1 MICMEEVGA
10 MVKEIW
16 KKVIWPVMAVLFLAV
31 VFRPLCIAEGGIDY
45 WKLLFLMGIPF
56 GAQKMFVWLIPS
68 GYGIGETVGIFALN
82 LLVGG
87 VIGSFILV
95 WRLSEAVFTLM
106 NGLVWGVTRMIGVC
120 Q

>member
-1 MICMEEVGA
+1 
-10 MVKEIW
+10 
-16 KKVIWPVMAVLFLAV
+16 
-31 VFRPLCIAEGGIDY
+31 
-45 WKLLFLMGIPF
+45 MGIPF
-56 GAQKMFVWLIPS
+56 GVQKMFVWLIPS
-68 GYGIGETVGIFALN
+68 SYGIGETVGIFALN

-106 NGLVWGVTRMIGVC
+106 KGLVWGVTRMIGVC

>member
-1 MICMEEVGA
+1 

-16 KKVIWPVMAVLFLAV
+16 KKVIWLVMAVLFLAV
-31 VFRPLCIAEGGIDY
+31 VFRPLCMAEGCIDY

-56 GAQKMFVWLIPS
+56 GVQKMFVWLIPS

-87 VIGSFILV
+87 IIGGFILV

-106 NGLVWGVTRMIGVC
+106 KGLVWGVTRMIGVC

>member
-1 MICMEEVGA
+1 

-56 GAQKMFVWLIPS
+56 GVKKKFVWLIPS

-82 LLVGG
+82 LLG
-87 VIGSFILV
+87 
-95 WRLSEAVFTLM
+95 RLLEAVFTLAK
-106 NGLVWGVTRMIGVC
+106 GLVSGVTRMTGVYR
-120 Q
+120 

>member
-16 KKVIWPVMAVLFLAV
+16 KKVIWPVMTVLFLAV

-56 GAQKMFVWLIPS
+56 GVQKMFVWLIPS
-68 GYGIGETVGIFALN
+68 GLSDNSAMISFKYPVVTV
-82 LLVGG
+82 LVKQ
-87 VIGSFILV
+87 LV
-95 WRLSEAVFTLM
+95 YLH
-106 NGLVWGVTRMIGVC
+106 
-120 Q
+120 

>member
-31 VFRPLCIAEGGIDY
+31 VFRPLCMAEGGIDY

-56 GAQKMFVWLIPS
+56 GVQKMFVWLIPS
-68 GYGIGETVGIFALN
+68 GYGIGETSPFASVKTASSKRHTSMKLP
-82 LLVGG
+82 
-87 VIGSFILV
+87 II
-95 WRLSEAVFTLM
+95 E
-106 NGLVWGVTRMIGVC
+106 
-120 Q
+120 

>member
-1 MICMEEVGA
+1 

-16 KKVIWPVMAVLFLAV
+16 KKVIWPVMTVLFLAV
-31 VFRPLCIAEGGIDY
+31 VFRPLCMEEDGIDY

-56 GAQKMFVWLIPS
+56 GVQKMFVWLIPS

-87 VIGSFILV
+87 IIGGFILV
-95 WRLSEAVFTLM
+95 WRLLEAVFTLVK
-106 NGLVWGVTRMIGVC
+106 GFVSVVTRMIGVC

>member
-1 MICMEEVGA
+1 

-16 KKVIWPVMAVLFLAV
+16 KKVIWPVMAVLFLTV
-31 VFRPLCIAEGGIDY
+31 VLRPLCMAEGGIDY

-56 GAQKMFVWLIPS
+56 GVQKMFVWLIPS
-68 GYGIGETVGIFALN
+68 CYGIGETVGMYALN
-82 LLVGG
+82 LLVSG

-95 WRLSEAVFTLM
+95 WRLSVAVFTLVK
-106 NGLVWGVTRMIGVC
+106 GFVWGVTRMIGVC

>member
-1 MICMEEVGA
+1 

-16 KKVIWPVMAVLFLAV
+16 KKVIWPVMTALFLAV
-31 VFRPLCIAEGGIDY
+31 VFRPLCMAEDGIDY

-56 GAQKMFVWLIPS
+56 GVQKMFVWLIPS

-87 VIGSFILV
+87 IIGGFILV
-95 WRLSEAVFTLM
+95 CCFVLSAKELEEE
-106 NGLVWGVTRMIGVC
+106 IGNLGYEEKERN
-120 Q
+120 

>member
-1 MICMEEVGA
+1 

-16 KKVIWPVMAVLFLAV
+16 KKVIWPVMTVLFLAA
-31 VFRPLCIAEGGIDY
+31 VFRPLCMAEGGIDY

-56 GAQKMFVWLIPS
+56 GVQKMFVWLIPS

-87 VIGSFILV
+87 FILV
-95 WRLSEAVFTLM
+95 WRLLEAVFTLAK
-106 NGLVWGVTRMIGVC
+106 GLVSGVTRMTGVC
-120 Q
+120 R

>member
-16 KKVIWPVMAVLFLAV
+16 KKVIWPVMAVLFLAM
-31 VFRPLCIAEGGIDY
+31 VFRPMCMAEGCIDY

-56 GAQKMFVWLIPS
+56 GVQKMFVWLIPS

-95 WRLSEAVFTLM
+95 WRLLEREKSL
-106 NGLVWGVTRMIGVC
+106 
-120 Q
+120 

>member
-56 GAQKMFVWLIPS
+56 GAQKMGYSVLLSSSVNASAVRRIPIAIS
-68 GYGIGETVGIFALN
+68 
-82 LLVGG
+82 
-87 VIGSFILV
+87 
-95 WRLSEAVFTLM
+95 
-106 NGLVWGVTRMIGVC
+106 
-120 Q
+120 